1 VTAAG
6 NNQGLID
13 RLNEALA
20 WELRA
25 QAMYAHYATYVRGIH
40 RLHLKPFFEAEASE
54 SVTHATTVRDAIAR
68 LGGVA
73 VTERA
78 AQPIQHTT
86 DYRLMLEE
94 ALKTE
99 RQSVA
104 AYQEILPLLREHDEE
119 LYDAI
124 EQILFAEERS
134 REELLQLT

>member
-1 VTAAG
+1 MIH
-6 NNQGLID
+6 NDELIE
-13 RLNEALA
+13 RLNQALA

-40 RLHLKPFFEAEASE
+40 RLHLKPYFEAEANE
-54 SVTHATTVRDAIAR
+54 SVLHATTVRDAIAR
-68 LGGVA
+68 LGGIA
-73 VTERA
+73 VTNRA
-78 AQPIQHTT
+78 AEPIEHTT

-94 ALKTE
+94 ALDTE

-104 AYQEILPLLREHDEE
+104 IYQGLLPLLKEHEEE

-134 REELLQLT
+134 REELTQLT

>member
-1 VTAAG
+1 MGET
-6 NNQGLID
+6 QELIQ
-13 RLNEALA
+13 RLNQALA

-40 RLHLKPFFEAEASE
+40 RLHLKPFFEAEAAE
-54 SVTHATTVRDAIAR
+54 SVAHATTVRQAIAS

-78 AQPIQHTT
+78 EAPIAHTT
-86 DYRLMLEE
+86 DYRQMLEE

-99 RQSVA
+99 KQSVA
-104 AYQEILPLLREHDEE
+104 AYQAILPLLREHEEE

-134 REELLQLT
+134 REELIQLT

>member
-1 VTAAG
+1 M
-6 NNQGLID
+6 NQNDELIE
-13 RLNEALA
+13 RLNQALA

-40 RLHLKPFFEAEASE
+40 RLHLKPYFETEANE
-54 SVTHATTVRDAIAR
+54 SIMHATTVRDAIAR

-78 AQPIQHTT
+78 AEPIEHTT

-94 ALKTE
+94 ALNTE
-99 RQSVA
+99 RQSVTT
-104 AYQEILPLLREHDEE
+104 YQGLLPLLREHEEE

-134 REELLQLT
+134 REELTQLT